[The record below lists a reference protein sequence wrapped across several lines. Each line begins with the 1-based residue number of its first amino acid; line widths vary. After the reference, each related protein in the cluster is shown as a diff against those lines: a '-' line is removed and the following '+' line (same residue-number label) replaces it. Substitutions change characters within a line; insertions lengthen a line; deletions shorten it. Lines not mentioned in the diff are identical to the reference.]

1 MSRTIYLLRHGQTEF
16 NTVRRLQGRCDSPL
30 TAIGREQAGAMG
42 AALRAEIGST
52 GVSAAGWAMRV
63 SPLPRAQASA
73 ALVAAALGLPAAAM
87 TTDERIVEV
96 GFGDWEKQ
104 LREDL
109 VAQHPALETAPDWHF
124 HSPNGE
130 KLADVLA
137 RIDALLSD
145 PALPQRLI
153 LVSHGL
159 FGRLLRARYLR
170 LSGDALFSGEM
181 PQDAF
186 YRLEGG
192 EVTRID
198 CAGVMA

>member
-30 TAIGREQAGAMG
+30 TALGREQAQAMG
-42 AALRAEIGST
+42 EALKDEIGSID
-52 GVSAAGWAMRV
+52 GWAMRV
-63 SPLPRAQASA
+63 SPLARAQASA

-87 TTDERIVEV
+87 TTDERIIEV
-96 GFGDWEKQ
+96 GFGDWEQQ

-109 VAQHPALETAPDWHF
+109 VTQRPELETAPDWHF

-130 KLADVLA
+130 QLADVLA
-137 RIDALLSD
+137 RIDAFLAD

-153 LVSHGL
+153 VVSHGL
-159 FGRLLRARYLR
+159 FGRLLRARYLG

-186 YRLEGG
+186 FRLAGG
-192 EVTRID
+192 EVTRIT
-198 CAGVMA
+198 CAGVTA